1 MQTSTNFGE
10 NLILI
15 ILNYSWTDKNSKRI
29 LTSREKEQ
37 LFKQKVGLN
46 LFLFVKR
53 KFFGRKTL
61 LCHHV
66 IQFPKL

>member
-1 MQTSTNFGE
+1 NFVEDFLMPNKYKFCE

-46 LFLFVKR
+46 LFLFV
-53 KFFGRKTL
+53 
-61 LCHHV
+61 
-66 IQFPKL
+66 

>member
-1 MQTSTNFGE
+1 MQTSTNLGE

-15 ILNYSWTDKNSKRI
+15 MSYSWTDDKYSKRI
-29 LTSREKEQ
+29 ITRREKEQ
-37 LFKQKVGLN
+37 LFKQKVLN